1 MIDMINR
8 LKMIQF
14 QLFGSKGEQINK
26 QNNYY
31 GLGYKDTKDLCQDL
45 IKEQLDVFK
54 RDAAIEAEKRFNSF
68 LDSFF
73 GKLSNDN
80 ISGECLGEV
89 FRSPDMQYTYVEAQ
103 KAYIRSGDKD
113 LEEVLTDLL
122 VGRVKEKERTLLQIV
137 LREAISIVPMLLPKQ
152 LDVLALCF
160 YLKYTVDDEIDNTDR
175 LFKWLDEECMPFLT
189 FAKEANNMSFFTHLT
204 YTKVGSIEIA
214 SYELEDFFKM
224 RYGGLFSV
232 GHNTDEIKLY
242 RDKYPDLIFPCTFNE
257 KRWQIKAVNENDLN
271 KKLNQYP
278 NMTEHDKKMLAQ
290 LFNVSMMSGG
300 EIINMLCKH
309 NPDYCALF
317 DVWKNSL
324 LQNLSLTPVGFVLG
338 AMRIKMITGK
348 VIDMRIWI

>member
-1 MIDMINR
+1 
-8 LKMIQF
+8 
-14 QLFGSKGEQINK
+14 
-26 QNNYY
+26 
-31 GLGYKDTKDLCQDL
+31 
-45 IKEQLDVFK
+45 
-54 RDAAIEAEKRFNSF
+54 
-68 LDSFF
+68 
-73 GKLSNDN
+73 
-80 ISGECLGEV
+80 
-89 FRSPDMQYTYVEAQ
+89 
-103 KAYIRSGDKD
+103 
-113 LEEVLTDLL
+113 L
-122 VGRVKEKERTLLQIV
+122 VSRVKEKERTLLQIV
-137 LREAISIVPMLLPKQ
+137 LREAISIVPMLSPKQ

-160 YLKYTVDDEIDNTDR
+160 YLKYTVDDEIDNIDR

-214 SYELEDFFKM
+214 SCELEDYFKL

-232 GHNTDEIKLY
+232 GNNIDEIKLY
-242 RDKYPDLIFPCTFNE
+242 RDKYPDLNFPCTFNE

-278 NMTEHDKKMLAQ
+278 NMIEHDKKMLAQ

-324 LQNLSLTPVGFVLG
+324 LQNLSLTPVGFVIG
-338 AMRIKMITGK
+338 AMRIRMITGN